1 MKQNEQQRLTV
12 VNRFK
17 QLDAD
22 ITADLND
29 ITALVADICETPIAL
44 VTLVDEKMQWF
55 KASIGTK
62 LVCTVKE
69 ISFCKKTILQDNLY
83 IVPDTL
89 QNEDYKSNPL
99 VTGDPHIRFYA
110 GATLITKDGYAIG
123 SLCVVDKIP
132 RGLSDHQKK
141 SLLVMAKQVVH
152 LLELNWSLK
161 TIEEKHHIEQEQS
174 LAIIESELKLKAI
187 FDSSTDMHF
196 LVNSNYNVIAFNR
209 SAALF
214 VKDNYAHELNYQDDI
229 LSYTDPNILDQF
241 KKCFKLALA
250 GKSLKREWILMN
262 GTPKACWKLT
272 TFIPVK
278 NNKGEVMGVALSST
292 DITRH
297 KRLEEYINVQNE
309 ALRRIALIQS
319 HELRRPVA
327 SLLGIMDL
335 IKMEKVHFN
344 YFDIMETTIN
354 ELDEK
359 IRGIVKDSE
368 DTLDNRHLAI
378 VA

>member
-1 MKQNEQQRLTV
+1 MNQNEQQRLTI

-17 QLDAD
+17 QLDAGT
-22 ITADLND
+22 TADLND
-29 ITALVADICETPIAL
+29 LTALVAEICDTPIAL
-44 VTLVDEKMQWF
+44 VTLVDDKMQWF
-55 KASIGTK
+55 KASVGTE
-62 LVCTVKE
+62 LNCTTKE
-69 ISFCKKTILQDNLY
+69 VSFCKKTILQDSLY

-89 QNEDYKSNPL
+89 QDEVYKNNAL
-99 VTGDPHIRFYA
+99 VTDDPHVRFYA
-110 GATLITKDGYAIG
+110 GATLISKEGYAIG
-123 SLCVVDKIP
+123 SLCVIDKRP
-132 RGLSDHQKK
+132 RELSEHQKK
-141 SLLVMAKQVVH
+141 SLLIMAKQVVH
-152 LLELNWSLK
+152 IMELNWSLK
-161 TIEEKHHIEQEQS
+161 TLEEKHHIEQEQS

-196 LVNSNYNVIAFNR
+196 LVNSSYNVIAFNR
-209 SAALF
+209 SAAVF
-214 VKDNYAHELNYQDDI
+214 IKDNYKHELTCQDDI
-229 LSYTDPNILDQF
+229 LLYTDPGILSQF

-250 GKSLKREWILMN
+250 GRSIKREWMLMS
-262 GTPKACWKLT
+262 GTPNACWKLT

-278 NNKGEVMGVALSST
+278 NSGGDIMGVALSST

-297 KRLEEYINVQNE
+297 KRQEAYINAQNE

-335 IKMEKVHFN
+335 IKMENVHFN
-344 YFDIMETTIN
+344 YFDIMETTVN

-359 IRGIVKDSE
+359 IRSIVKDSE
-368 DTLDNRHLAI
+368 DTLDNRHLAV